1 MLELI
6 GIGTIVYVAI
16 RYGIPIIF
24 ALLKAF
30 AYVTIFLILLFII
43 L

>member
-6 GIGTIVYVAI
+6 GIGTLVYLAI

-24 ALLKAF
+24 ALIKAF
-30 AYVTIFLILLFII
+30 AYVTIFLILLVIV

>member
-6 GIGTIVYVAI
+6 GIGTLVYLAI

-30 AYVTIFLILLFII
+30 AYVTIFLILILII

>member
-6 GIGTIVYVAI
+6 GIGTLVYLTI

-24 ALLKAF
+24 DLIKAF
-30 AYVTIFLILLFII
+30 AYVIIFLILLRII